1 MAISIVRTSIPNIAE
16 ALEISISDQ
25 EDSGSF
31 TETLQVPA
39 ESAAL
44 AITITAAGPA
54 GHTHAAR
61 NVSVVVTDPEGR
73 DVTRGTARLEDGR
86 ITIFREKP
94 ERGEWKIEVKYES
107 SVSAAIK
114 NGNGKAK

>member
-1 MAISIVRTSIPNIAE
+1 MASSIVRTSIPNIAE

-107 SVSAAIK
+107 SVSAAI
-114 NGNGKAK
+114 NASAV